1 VSAAS
6 KTIAILCLAAALPG
20 AAASPVAGRNDVRPI
35 TVASTTSTQNSGLFA
50 YLLPK
55 FTAETGID
63 VNVVAVG
70 TGQAIRIATNGD
82 ADVLLVHHEASE
94 RKFVAEGLGLAR
106 HPVMHNDFVLVG
118 PARDPAGIRGMAD
131 VAKALRRI
139 GEAGEVFV
147 SRGDD
152 SGTHKKELELWQA
165 TAFDPRPAS
174 GSWYREAG
182 SGMGATLNTAAA
194 MNGYTLSDRA
204 SWVSYGNKGGLEI
217 LVEGDARLHNPY
229 TAIVVNPERHPHV
242 HAGEAQTFVDWLTS
256 LRGQEAI
263 AAFRVDGQQLFFPD
277 ARPQAA
283 TVKED

>member
-1 VSAAS
+1 MSATS
-6 KTIAILCLAAALPG
+6 KSIAFLCLAAALHG
-20 AAASPVAGRNDVRPI
+20 AAAIAGAGSNEVRPI

-118 PARDPAGIRGMAD
+118 PAGDPAGIRGMAD
-131 VAKALRRI
+131 VATALRRI
-139 GEAGEVFV
+139 GEAEQVFV

-152 SGTHKKELELWQA
+152 SGTHKKELELWRA
-165 TAFDPRPAS
+165 AGFDPRPAS
-174 GSWYREAG
+174 GTWYREAG
-182 SGMGATLNTAAA
+182 SGMGATLNTAGA
-194 MNGYTLSDRA
+194 MNGYTLTDRA
-204 SWVSYGNKGGLEI
+204 SWVSYGNKGDLEI

-242 HAGEAQTFVDWLTS
+242 HVNEAQAFVDWLVS
-256 LRGQEAI
+256 AHGQTLI
-263 AAFRVDGQQLFFPD
+263 ADYRVDGQQLFFPD
-277 ARPQAA
+277 AHPQAGA
-283 TVKED
+283 ANED